1 MKNYKKYIIPVLGL
15 LLTFTIVIVFLM
27 KQNKDVLQKSIDNVF
42 TNAVSD
48 SMSGLSKD
56 HSKIDADEK
65 IQYYYQAVTNLK
77 DALDV
82 YHNTSYK
89 DYDKYFEIL
98 NRLYIYLLEN
108 KNRNYE
114 IREQTQI
121 FEFLG
126 KLLVYPDDSQLI
138 SNFNA
143 YLDEMSKENNTAKK
157 TIDLLFTEVPK
168 IALKEAI
175 PNEGWVKAK
184 SIYFGSLENQV
195 ESTVHL
201 YLDNEGNADLRLG
214 EGTVYAFIEHDK
226 KLFEI
231 GVVGSYGIDK
241 VNINLA
247 DRNYDG
253 VKEIEIVGDV
263 GATYIEMK
271 IIAYNESN
279 NQWENLLTM
288 GSPEIV
294 DLDNDGKEELIA
306 VSAGSLPPFVNI
318 YKWNNN
324 NFEKADISEL
334 TKSTFSL
341 LYMLK
346 GEWIIETGI
355 IEDYKSGETVLYK
368 YVDGRLIS
376 K

>member
-1 MKNYKKYIIPVLGL
+1 MKNYKKYSIPIFGF
-15 LLTFTIVIVFLM
+15 LLTFSIVILFLM
-27 KQNKDVLQKSIDNVF
+27 KQNKDVLQKSMDNVF
-42 TNAVSD
+42 KNAVSD

-56 HSKIDADEK
+56 YSKIDADEK

-114 IREQTQI
+114 IRGQTQI

-126 KLLVYPDDSQLI
+126 KSLVYPDDSQLI

-201 YLDNEGNADLRLG
+201 YLDSDGNMDLRPN
-214 EGTVYAFIEHDK
+214 EGTVYGFLEHDK
-226 KLFEI
+226 MLFEI
-231 GVVGSYGIDK
+231 GVVSSYGIDK

-253 VKEIEIVGDV
+253 IKEIEIVGNM

-279 NQWENLLTM
+279 HQWENLLTM

-306 VSAGSLPPFVNI
+306 VSAGSLPPFVDI

-324 NFEKADISEL
+324 SFEKADISEL

-355 IEDYKSGETVLYK
+355 IEDYKSVETVLYK
-368 YVDGRLIS
+368 YIDGKLIQ